1 MEQRII
7 SNKVY
12 ESLQVPTE
20 NTRTTTGKVLYANRY
35 SGVAE
40 VAMPEDLKALINS
53 DFWVSW
59 QEYLSS
65 IRTEDEGLY

>member
-1 MEQRII
+1 MEQQII

-20 NTRTTTGKVLYANRY
+20 STRTTTGKVLYANKY

-40 VAMPEDLKALINS
+40 VAMPEDLKALI
-53 DFWVSW
+53 F
-59 QEYLSS
+59 YH
-65 IRTEDEGLY
+65 

>member
-1 MEQRII
+1 MEQQII

-20 NTRTTTGKVLYANRY
+20 NTRTTTGKVLYANKY

-40 VAMPEDLKALINS
+40 VAMPEDLKALIDS
-53 DFWVSW
+53 D
-59 QEYLSS
+59 L
-65 IRTEDEGLY
+65 G